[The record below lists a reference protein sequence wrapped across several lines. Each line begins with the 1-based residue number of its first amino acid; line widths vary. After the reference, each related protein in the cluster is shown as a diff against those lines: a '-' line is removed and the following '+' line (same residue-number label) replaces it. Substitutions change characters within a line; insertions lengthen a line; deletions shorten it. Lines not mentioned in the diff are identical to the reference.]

1 MILLAFLILLT
12 LPGGFGRTSTR
23 NKRRGA
29 DLDDNQLKDPVWG
42 SYEYSANYNLDNM
55 DLKYSR
61 SKGLIFQPIQLLRV
75 QT

>member
-12 LPGGFGRTSTR
+12 LPGGFGRTPTR
-23 NKRRGA
+23 NKRREA
-29 DLDDNQLKDPVWG
+29 NLDENQLQDPHWG
-42 SYEYSANYNLDNM
+42 SYEYSSNYNLDNM